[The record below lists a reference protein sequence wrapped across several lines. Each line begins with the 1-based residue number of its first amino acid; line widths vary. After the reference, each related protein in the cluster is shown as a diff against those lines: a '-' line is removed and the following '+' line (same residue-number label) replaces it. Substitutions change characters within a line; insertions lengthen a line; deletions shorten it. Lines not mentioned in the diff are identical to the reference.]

1 MIMKRTILLL
11 LISTALI
18 TFQSTTNKVNFSSNP
33 PSGYTG
39 ATGDYCTSCHGSFS
53 LNSGGGSVTTSG
65 LPTGSYVAG
74 QQYNFSL
81 TISHGAANRRRW
93 GFAIKA
99 VNGAGQNVGTFSST
113 NTNATVSSGE
123 LIHNNAVSTANAA
136 SYTYNNIRWT
146 APASPGTNDNNVT
159 FYYVGNAASGGNG
172 SADDYIYS
180 NSSSIALP
188 AVLAN
193 LKAQVVNQSVKVDWQ
208 ATQEINV
215 ARYEIEKSND
225 AQFYYSVGKAT
236 INENKSY
243 SFIDNNPSYFNKPI
257 YYRIKIVDNDGSVK
271 YSNVLTVTIKATKT
285 FITKVYPTMVTK
297 GTTVIT
303 ELYSEK
309 ATNVTIQLID
319 MNGRVLQQTNHQLIV
334 GNNKLNFQIQKTG
347 SVNRLFAR
355 FIAKDFAQ
363 TIPLLAN

>member
-1 MIMKRTILLL
+1 MKRLILLL
-11 LISTALI
+11 LVLTALI
-18 TFQSTTNKVNFSSNP
+18 TFQSTTKKVNFSSNP

-39 ATGDYCTSCHGSFS
+39 ATGDYCTSCHSSFS

-65 LPTGSYVAG
+65 LPIGNYVAG

-113 NTNATVSSGE
+113 NSNATVSSGE
-123 LIHNNAVSTANAA
+123 LVHNNAVTTANAA
-136 SYTYNNIRWT
+136 SFTYNNIRWT
-146 APASPGTNDNNVT
+146 APTSPGTNDNNVT

-180 NSSSIALP
+180 NATSIALP
-188 AVLAN
+188 AVLTN
-193 LKAQVVNQSVKVDWQ
+193 LKAQVINQSVRVDWQ
-208 ATQEINV
+208 STQEINV
-215 ARYEIEKSND
+215 ARYEIEKSSD
-225 AQFYYSVGKAT
+225 AQFYYSVGKVN

-243 SFIDNNPSYFNKPI
+243 SFTDNNSSHFNKPI

-285 FITKVYPTMVTK
+285 FITKVYPTLVTK
-297 GTTVIT
+297 GTTVIA

-309 ATNVTIQLID
+309 ATNITIQLID
-319 MNGRVLQQTNHQLIV
+319 INGRVLQQTNNQLTV
-334 GNNKLNFQIQKTG
+334 GSNKLNFQIQQSG
-347 SVNRLFAR
+347 NGNRLFAR

>member
-113 NTNATVSSGE
+113 NANATVSSGE

>member
-1 MIMKRTILLL
+1 MKKLILLL
-11 LISTALI
+11 LVSTALI
-18 TFQSTTNKVNFSSNP
+18 TFQSTTKKVNFSSNP

-39 ATGDYCTSCHGSFS
+39 ATGDYCTSCHGGNS
-53 LNSGGGSVTTSG
+53 LNSSGGSVTTSG

-81 TISHGAANRRRW
+81 TISHGAANRTRW
-93 GFAIKA
+93 GFAVRA
-99 VNGAGQNVGTFSST
+99 VNGAGQDVGTFSST
-113 NTNATVSSGE
+113 NSNASVSSGE
-123 LIHNNAVSTANAA
+123 LTHNNAVSTTARA
-136 SYTYNNIRWT
+136 SYTYNNVRWT

-159 FYYVGNAASGGNG
+159 FYYVGNAANG
-172 SADDYIYS
+172 SGSNGDFIYS

-225 AQFYYSVGKAT
+225 AQFYYSVGKVN

-243 SFIDNNPSYFNKPI
+243 SFTDNNPSYFNKPI

-285 FITKVYPTMVTK
+285 FISKVYPTLVTK
-297 GTTVIT
+297 GTTVIA

-309 ATNVTIQLID
+309 ATNITIQLID
-319 MNGRVLQQTNHQLIV
+319 INGRVLQQTNHQLMI

-347 SVNRLFAR
+347 SVNRLFAK